1 MVEQKLP
8 KLTTRV
14 RFPSPA
20 PVTSAQA
27 DRSAIHPWLPNLKI
41 LIVLGFV
48 VVALTLVIGA
58 FRSRGAA
65 SKEADDS
72 YVLLAK
78 TARYFLYAMIA
89 MLFVFAL
96 ANLLQD

>member
-20 PVTSAQA
+20 PVISAQA
-27 DRSAIHPWLPNLKI
+27 DRKPFIPGLPNLKL

-48 VVALTLVIGA
+48 VVALTLIIGA
-58 FRSRGAA
+58 IRSRGAA
-65 SKEADDS
+65 SQEANDS
-72 YVLLAK
+72 YILLAK

-89 MLFVFAL
+89 LLFVFAL